1 MDAPEPDALPPEL
14 KAAMTRY
21 QAPPGMKRRIRFMLD
36 QQERALSLPRGRAA
50 RPWWQR
56 WMPLGASFAC
66 GALLSVLLL
75 QWNGQVDA
83 RASFEQELLSGHL
96 RSLQVSHLA
105 DVASSDQH
113 TVKPW
118 FTGKLD
124 YSPPVVDLASQG
136 FALLGGRL
144 DLVQGQPT
152 AALVYRR
159 HQHIINVFV
168 RPARGL
174 GSADLSA
181 SSRQGFN
188 IVAWRGADMQFW
200 AVSDLGQDEL
210 KQLALA
216 LRSAHAG

>member
-159 HQHIINVFV
+159 
-168 RPARGL
+168 PARGL